1 MTEVMKAGRYGSLR
15 ESHEPRLDAV
25 SLLVDGVTPVSGYL
39 KFDHTH
45 AIGENNWGMDGNSEY
60 GDCGFAALDHYNVA
74 KTGDV
79 SLIGKFGTSKYPSLI
94 DAYFAYGIAQGEP
107 GPHPDQGVS
116 NATVL
121 AWAVQESFIYGYA
134 EVQPQYLDWFAKEFS
149 GALLGLAIDGAVA
162 SQDFDDS
169 PRRSWNEMAQ
179 VDGHDTLYVKSSGIG
194 NGTLVTWGG
203 LQTFTKAFRENNVT
217 DSWVI
222 FDQYDPRVNWTTL
235 ETALAEVH
243 GTDVPPAS

>member
-1 MTEVMKAGRYGSLR
+1 MGCS
-15 ESHEPRLDAV
+15 
-25 SLLVDGVTPVSGYL
+25 
-39 KFDHTH
+39 
-45 AIGENNWGMDGNSEY
+45 
-60 GDCGFAALDHYNVA
+60 
-74 KTGDV
+74 
-79 SLIGKFGTSKYPSLI
+79 
-94 DAYFAYGIAQGEP
+94 
-107 GPHPDQGVS
+107 
-116 NATVL
+116 
-121 AWAVQESFIYGYA
+121 ESFIYGYA

-222 FDQYDPRVNWTTL
+222 FDQYDLVLIGQLLRLLLLKFMALMYLLLVNKLKQLKNQTRVEMTTAFEKLYKLADDPRFV
-235 ETALAEVH
+235 LAVAA
-243 GTDVPPAS
+243 VKK